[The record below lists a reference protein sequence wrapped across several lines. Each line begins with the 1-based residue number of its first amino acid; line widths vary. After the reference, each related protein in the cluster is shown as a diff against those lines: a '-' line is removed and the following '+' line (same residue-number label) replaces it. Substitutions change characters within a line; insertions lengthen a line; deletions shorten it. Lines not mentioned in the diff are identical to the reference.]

1 MSKSD
6 KAPKQ
11 FSDLNLSPLLLEV
24 LKELTFTEMTPV
36 QAQSIPALLQGR
48 DLIGQSATGSGK
60 TAAFTLP
67 ILQKIKVKERH
78 IQALVMC
85 PTRELCTQVAREM
98 RRLGRKHPGLQVLI
112 LAGGQF
118 IAPQLSALE
127 KGAHIAVGTPGRLL
141 DIISRGKLNLTK
153 AKTIVLDEADRM
165 LDMGFEEDMEQILDT
180 LPEKRQT
187 VFFSATFPDTI
198 TEMSDRYQTD
208 PVKVTISDDAML
220 THSSITE
227 HFYATDHNDRMESLE
242 TVLRVHPSHST
253 IVFCNLKAVAHEVAE
268 HLRDAGFAA
277 DSIHGDLEQYE
288 RDRVMAKFR
297 NLTTRI
303 LVATDVA
310 ARGLD
315 VPNLDL
321 VINYDTPAK
330 PDVYVHRIGRT
341 GRAGRKGVAVSL
353 LSPKERH
360 KLDYINDYTD
370 KQKTSLKPR
379 KLEKLPTAP
388 VTGEFDDEPGLEAPK
403 VTTPVKQAAPD
414 VAMATLCIF
423 GGRKDKLRPGDIL
436 GALTGDA
443 GGLAG
448 SDIGKI
454 EILDRLAYVA
464 LRKDLAKTALTRLQT
479 GRIKGRTFKVSLV
492 D

>member
-1 MSKSD
+1 MSKTETKIQS
-6 KAPKQ
+6 
-11 FSDLNLSPLLLEV
+11 FSDLNLSPLLLAV
-24 LKELTFTEMTPV
+24 LEELKFTAMTPI
-36 QAQSIPALLQGR
+36 QAESIPALLAGK

-78 IQALVMC
+78 IHALVMC

-118 IAPQLSALE
+118 IAPQISALE

-141 DIISRGKLNLTK
+141 DLISRGKLDLKRTK
-153 AKTIVLDEADRM
+153 TVVLDEADRM
-165 LDMGFEEDMEQILDT
+165 LDMGFVDDMEQILDA

-187 VFFSATFPDTI
+187 VFFSATFPETI
-198 TEMSDRYQTD
+198 VEMSERYQNE
-208 PVKVTISDDAML
+208 PVTVQIADDVTL
-220 THSSITE
+220 THASITE
-227 HFYATDHNDRMESLE
+227 HFYATDHNDRLESLKH
-242 TVLRVHPSHST
+242 VLRIHPSDSVL
-253 IVFCNLKAVAHEVAE
+253 VFCNLKVVAREVAE
-268 HLRDAGFAA
+268 ALNEDGFAA
-277 DSIHGDLEQYE
+277 ESIHGDLEQYE

-321 VINYDTPAK
+321 VVNYDTPAK

-341 GRAGRKGVAVSL
+341 GRAGRKGLAVSL

-360 KLDYINDYTD
+360 KLDYINEYTNKGESRSD
-370 KQKTSLKPR
+370 AR
-379 KLEKLPTAP
+379 KLEKLPNAL
-388 VTGEFDDEPGLEAPK
+388 VTGDFDD
-403 VTTPVKQAAPD
+403 TPEEKSPSPAAKSSPTPTF
-414 VAMATLCIF
+414 AMATLCIS

-454 EILDRLAYVA
+454 EILDRLSYVA
-464 LRKDLAKTALTRLQT
+464 LRKELAKTALTRLQT
-479 GRIKGRTFKVSLV
+479 GRIKGRTFKISLV